1 MNEDFNQRYTELKQT
16 INSDT
21 DAKIAELANKQT
33 EQRDFSKS
41 GLAVALQ
48 ILATLSITVVGGIF
62 TITNYNNQ
70 EKNRDTSMAI
80 QLMANRENSETDFR
94 RNMFQP
100 MIDRIMDDKMPVK
113 KRLETFRVFQNNFHD
128 LFNSR
133 AIYDVLDEAIQND
146 NATNATKRKLLNDLI
161 GLARQT
167 NQNEELL
174 IGGNDSTI
182 NLAVGD
188 TTLLYFRES
197 DHHEHKT
204 GHGSHST
211 DCTDENTP
219 HKVWIKI
226 ENIEPNISSV
236 GIRLTLFDCERKMEM
251 NNGEPF
257 HVQYYDSP
265 LTDNIL
271 LPDKHRVAVVLKD
284 IYPHAD
290 SEDKSAPLKAKLKV
304 IHFPADFITTGYRPS
319 LSSVNKLLEK

>member
-1 MNEDFNQRYTELKQT
+1 MIMNEEFNKRYTELKET

-62 TITNYNNQ
+62 TITNYQNQ
-70 EKNRDTSMAI
+70 EKSRNTSMAI

-100 MIDRIMDDKMPVK
+100 MIDRIMDDSVPIK
-113 KRLETFRVFQNNFHD
+113 KRLEVFNVFQNNFHD

-133 AIYDVLDEAIQND
+133 AIYDVLDDAIQHDSTIN
-146 NATNATKRKLLNDLI
+146 NNKKLLNDLRS
-161 GLARQT
+161 LARQT
-167 NQNEELL
+167 SQDEELL
-174 IGGNDSTI
+174 IGGNYSTLD
-182 NLAVGD
+182 LAVGD
-188 TTLLYFRES
+188 TTMLHFKNVAAHGHMHEENHEES
-197 DHHEHKT
+197 KCEKD
-204 GHGSHST
+204 
-211 DCTDENTP
+211 P

-226 ENIEPNISSV
+226 EDIDSLNAYV
-236 GIRLTLFDCERKMEM
+236 KIRLTLFDNGNEMAM

-271 LPDKHRVAVVLKD
+271 LPDRHRIAVVLKD

-290 SEDKSAPLKAKLKV
+290 SEDKGKPVKAKLKI